1 MKKREGEK
9 PILINSDNIAVQSN
23 RFIEARYK
31 ESLTFWESFLITKM
45 CSMIAPDDVDFK
57 PYKIYI
63 KEVIDFMGLPPGGN
77 VYAYIM
83 DAAKRLLDRKIVI
96 GATDEQGRREII
108 ETHIVTSVR
117 RLLEPPQDENIY
129 VTLTFLPELKPFLLQ
144 LHKDFTKLDMEIYK
158 RLKTAS
164 SIRLY
169 HIFKS
174 HLGKK
179 QHKIQFD
186 LEELKEILGVVGK
199 YKQYAGFKMRV
210 LDEAQSRLAD
220 STDIHFQYEEIKTGK
235 KVTAINFLL
244 NNSPTKALLPPSSAS
259 NGENPPVTSDEEQEQ
274 LIFELSPI
282 VVKKFGVSLKVFMGL
297 AEMHTEEV
305 IRQAIQVTEKAIKV
319 GKVDNIAGFFVEAV
333 RGNYKDAKEQKKQT
347 AIEQKKKIVEESRG
361 EAIVEKKKK
370 DDKQIAYEK
379 EMQIFEQIIANEPT
393 FKQALIDKV
402 RLGIFSSYYKID
414 LSFEEN
420 LQNPLVKATL
430 LNIAKELKPESF

>member
-244 NNSPTKALLPPSSAS
+244 NNSPAKALLPPSN
-259 NGENPPVTSDEEQEQ
+259 NGENAPVTSDEEQEQ

-297 AEMHTEEV
+297 AEMHNEAV
-305 IRQAIQVTEKAIKV
+305 IRQAIQVTEKAIKA

-333 RGNYKDAKEQKKQT
+333 RGNYTDAKEQKKKT
-347 AIEQKKKIVEESRG
+347 AIEQKKKIVEASRG
-361 EAIVEKKKK
+361 EAMIEKKKK

-379 EMQIFEQIIANEPT
+379 EMQIFEQIIAGEPT

-402 RLGIFSSYYKID
+402 RLGIFSSYYKIE